1 MNTGIKE
8 YDKLFYPFTK
18 TLVNKFDELNREKL
32 KLKEEAYSKNKME
45 ELDLKPSSYNKV
57 FKDGFSI
64 NSLKA
69 LHKFILGGV
78 YSWAGTFKQVSLFKN
93 QDILGGASVQ
103 YCPPEYLEDN
113 INDVLWKMN
122 NTKWDSLSND
132 DKILKF
138 ADQFQYLWQCHP
150 FNEGNTRTTSKF
162 MEAFAKEKNIPVDF
176 NKLFHNP
183 TDLRNGFVL
192 YSTGEPDC
200 KKAVF
205 KYFRDSATYSDIE
218 SPSLDVPDRYYE
230 KMIGS
235 MFDKQKEERVIKI
248 NNSNN
253 EEMEMD

>member
-69 LHKFILGGV
+69 LHKFMLGGV
-78 YSWAGTFKQVSLFKN
+78 YSWAGTFKEVDLFKG
-93 QDILGGASVQ
+93 QDILAGASVQ
-103 YCPPEYLEDN
+103 YCSPAYLEDN
-113 INDVLWKMN
+113 LNDVLRQMN
-122 NTKWDSLSND
+122 NTKWESLSND

-176 NKLFHNP
+176 NKLFNNP
-183 TDLRNGFVL
+183 KDLRNAFVL
-192 YSTGEPDC
+192 YSTGEADC
-200 KKAVF
+200 KRAVF
-205 KYFRDSATYSDIE
+205 KYFRDSATYSSIE
-218 SPSLDVPDRYYE
+218 TPTLIIPE
-230 KMIGS
+230 KYLNNINET
-235 MFDKQKEERVIKI
+235 KKEESKTIKI
-248 NNSNN
+248 NRASNDD
-253 EEMEMD
+253 MEMD